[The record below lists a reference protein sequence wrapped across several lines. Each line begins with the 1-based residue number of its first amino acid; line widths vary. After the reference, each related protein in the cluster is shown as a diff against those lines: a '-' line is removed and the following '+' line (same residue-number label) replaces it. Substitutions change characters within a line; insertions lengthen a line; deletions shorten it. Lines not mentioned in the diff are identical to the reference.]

1 MRRAHSSRASGLRS
15 NKLHLRELRIF
26 LFLLVEKTLSR
37 SSVTNSFLLRE
48 KNPHRQLRRCLW
60 GFQKG
65 EDKYLTLSL
74 VQSFHFHRKKE
85 VGAFFFRIMVVL
97 TVFPPLYNLL

>member
-37 SSVTNSFLLRE
+37 SSVTNSFLKE
-48 KNPHRQLRRCLW
+48 KKIPTGSSVAAC
-60 GFQKG
+60 GDFKKG
-65 EDKYLTLSL
+65 
-74 VQSFHFHRKKE
+74 
-85 VGAFFFRIMVVL
+85 RISI
-97 TVFPPLYNLL
+97 